1 MGTGSAARP
10 QLRQGCRDIVARRP
24 CSVQPIFGVMDM
36 DSRVQFWYN
45 VSKIRRAGDRKNICS

>member
-45 VSKIRRAGDRKNICS
+45 VSKIRRAGDRKNI